1 MQPPRTQA
9 GEWKIHV
16 TYDGEDIENSPFK
29 CMVFDPRAISVRIAS
44 RTSLILNLQD
54 LMYYECS
61 HDDLEDDDN
70 CADDDD
76 DD

>member
-29 CMVFDPRAISVRIAS
+29 CMVFDPRAISVRISS
-44 RTSLILNLQD
+44 RTSLILTFRIYN
-54 LMYYECS
+54 ECS
-61 HDDLEDDDN
+61 HNDLEDDDN
-70 CADDDD
+70 CTYDDDED
-76 DD
+76 

>member
-44 RTSLILNLQD
+44 RASLIVTFRIYN
-54 LMYYECS
+54 ESS
-61 HDDLEDDDN
+61 HDDLEDDNN
-70 CADDDD
+70 CTDDDD
-76 DD
+76 GD